1 MKKLM
6 IVLAL
11 LASFQVAN
19 AQAGPA
25 AAKKALDAAL
35 AASQNA
41 KKATKVATWMKLAE
55 SYVEAYNA
63 PSGNVWI
70 GANENELKLAMGNEK
85 PASVENVVLGGAQY
99 VKQIYDNKNL
109 YFNANGQLE
118 IIEVTK
124 PVVENALDK
133 AVEAYKKA
141 AEVDAKATKAKDIT
155 AGMKSIVE
163 KYNTEAYNAYT
174 FGDVAKAES
183 LFAKAFNT
191 SCEKISAAVDTSA
204 LYNAGFVAYGAG
216 NFEKAKGYFDKCL
229 EYNYF
234 AKDGEVFSK
243 LADCVSKIDKTDA
256 GKALQKDYLEKGF
269 TKFPQSQ
276 GLLIGLINYYVT
288 SGEDTDR
295 LFSLIADAKKNE
307 PNNPSLPY
315 VEGNIHAQLGNYD
328 KAVEAYEKC
337 SQIDPN
343 YEYGFIGE
351 GLMFYKQAEEFV
363 EKAQNEMDD
372 AKYMALVQQFEK
384 ALKGCIEPFEKAF
397 NITKDENI
405 KSSIA
410 EYLKNAYYRFRDE
423 DAKYMAGYEK
433 YNKILGN

>member
-25 AAKKALDAAL
+25 AAKKAVDAAL

-276 GLLIGLINYYVT
+276 SILIGLINYYVS
-288 SGEDTDR
+288 SGEDTEK
-295 LFSLIADAKKNE
+295 LFSLIDEAKANE
-307 PNNPSLPY
+307 PNNASLYY
-315 VEGNIHAQLGNYD
+315 VEGNIRGQLGQTEE
-328 KAVEAYEKC
+328 AVKAYEKC
-337 SQIDPN
+337 VEVDPN

-351 GLMFYKQAEEFV
+351 GVMFYNMAAKIQEE
-363 EKAQNEMDD
+363 AQNEIDD
-372 AKYMALVQQFEK
+372 NKYMALVQKFET
-384 ALKGCIEPFEKAF
+384 ALKSCIEPFEKAF
-397 NITKDENI
+397 NMTKDESI

-410 EYLKNAYYRFRDE
+410 EYLKNSFYRFRDE
-423 DAKYMAGYEK
+423 DPKYQAGYEK
-433 YNKILGN
+433 YSKLLSE

>member
-99 VKQIYDNKNL
+99 VKQVYDNKNL
-109 YFNANGQLE
+109 YFNTNGQLE

-141 AEVDAKATKAKDIT
+141 AEVDTKATKAKLSRSTTLRLTTPILSVT
-155 AGMKSIVE
+155 
-163 KYNTEAYNAYT
+163 
-174 FGDVAKAES
+174 S
-183 LFAKAFNT
+183 LRLSPFSPRLSTPLARRSALLSTPAPFTMPVSSPMAPAISRKLRVT
-191 SCEKISAAVDTSA
+191 LISASSTTISLRTERSSRNSLTASA
-204 LYNAGFVAYGAG
+204 RLTRPTPERLSRRIISRRA
-216 NFEKAKGYFDKCL
+216 
-229 EYNYF
+229 
-234 AKDGEVFSK
+234 S
-243 LADCVSKIDKTDA
+243 
-256 GKALQKDYLEKGF
+256 
-269 TKFPQSQ
+269 QS
-276 GLLIGLINYYVT
+276 
-288 SGEDTDR
+288 
-295 LFSLIADAKKNE
+295 SLRARA
-307 PNNPSLPY
+307 S
-315 VEGNIHAQLGNYD
+315 
-328 KAVEAYEKC
+328 
-337 SQIDPN
+337 
-343 YEYGFIGE
+343 
-351 GLMFYKQAEEFV
+351 
-363 EKAQNEMDD
+363 
-372 AKYMALVQQFEK
+372 
-384 ALKGCIEPFEKAF
+384 
-397 NITKDENI
+397 
-405 KSSIA
+405 
-410 EYLKNAYYRFRDE
+410 
-423 DAKYMAGYEK
+423 
-433 YNKILGN
+433 

>member
-99 VKQIYDNKNL
+99 VKQVYDNKNL
-109 YFNANGQLE
+109 YFNTNGQLE

-133 AVEAYKKA
+133 AV
-141 AEVDAKATKAKDIT
+141 
-155 AGMKSIVE
+155 
-163 KYNTEAYNAYT
+163 EAYNAYT

-276 GLLIGLINYYVT
+276 SILIGLINYYVS
-288 SGEDTDR
+288 SGEDTEK
-295 LFSLIADAKKNE
+295 LFSLIDEAKANE
-307 PNNPSLPY
+307 PNNASLYY
-315 VEGNIHAQLGNYD
+315 VEGNIRGQLGQTEE
-328 KAVEAYEKC
+328 AVKAYEKC
-337 SQIDPN
+337 VEVDPN

-351 GLMFYKQAEEFV
+351 GVMFYNMAAKIQEE
-363 EKAQNEMDD
+363 AQNEIDD
-372 AKYMALVQQFEK
+372 NKYMALVQKFET
-384 ALKGCIEPFEKAF
+384 ALKSCIEPFEKAF
-397 NITKDENI
+397 NMTKDESI

-410 EYLKNAYYRFRDE
+410 EYLKNSFYRFRDE
-423 DAKYMAGYEK
+423 DPKYQAGYEK
-433 YNKILGN
+433 YSKLLSE

>member
-19 AQAGPA
+19 AQGGPA

-41 KKATKVATWMKLAE
+41 KKATKVATWTKLAE

-70 GANENELKLAMGNEK
+70 GANENELKLAMGNDK
-85 PASVENVVLGGAQY
+85 PTSVENVVLGGAQY

-109 YFNANGQLE
+109 YFNANGLLE
-118 IIEVTK
+118 IVEVTK

-141 AEVDAKATKAKDIT
+141 AEVDTKGSKAKDIT
-155 AGMKSIVE
+155 AGIKRIVD

-174 FGDVAKAES
+174 FGDFAKSES

-191 SCEKISAAVDTSA
+191 SCEKISEAVDTSA

-216 NFEKAKGYFDKCL
+216 DFAKAKDYFDKCL
-229 EYNYF
+229 GYNYF

-243 LADCVSKIDKTDA
+243 LADCVSKLDKGDD
-256 GKALQKDYLEKGF
+256 GKALQKEYLEKGF
-269 TKFPQSQ
+269 SKFPQSQ
-276 GLLIGLINYYVT
+276 SILIGLINYYVS
-288 SGEDTDR
+288 SGEDTEK
-295 LFSLIADAKKNE
+295 LFSLIDEAKANE
-307 PNNPSLPY
+307 PNNASLYY
-315 VEGNIHAQLGNYD
+315 VEGNIHGQLGQTEE
-328 KAVEAYEKC
+328 AVKAYEKC
-337 SQIDPN
+337 VEVDPN

-351 GLMFYKQAEEFV
+351 GVMFYNLAAKIQEE
-363 EKAQNEMDD
+363 AQNETDD
-372 AKYMALVQQFEK
+372 NKYLALVQKFET
-384 ALKGCIEPFEKAF
+384 ALKSCIEPFEKAL
-397 NITKDENI
+397 NMTKDESI

-410 EYLKNAYYRFRDE
+410 EYLKNTYYRFRDE
-423 DAKYMAGYEK
+423 DPKYQAGYDK
-433 YNKILGN
+433 YSKLLSE

>member
-11 LASFQVAN
+11 LASIQVAN

-25 AAKKALDAAL
+25 AAKKALDAAI

-85 PASVENVVLGGAQY
+85 PTSVENVVLGGAQY
-99 VKQIYDNKNL
+99 VKQVYDNKNL
-109 YFNANGQLE
+109 YFNGNGQLE

-124 PVVENALDK
+124 PVVENALEK

-141 AEVDAKATKAKDIT
+141 AEVDPKATKAKDIT
-155 AGMKSIVE
+155 AGMKRIVE
-163 KYNTEAYNAYT
+163 KLNTEAYNAYT

-191 SCEKISAAVDTSA
+191 SCEKISDAVDTSA

-229 EYNYF
+229 DYNYF
-234 AKDGEVFSK
+234 AKDGEVFAK

-276 GLLIGLINYYVT
+276 SILIGLINYYVS
-288 SGEDTDR
+288 SGEDTEK
-295 LFSLIADAKKNE
+295 LFSLIDEAKANE
-307 PNNPSLPY
+307 PNNASLYY
-315 VEGNIHAQLGNYD
+315 VEGNIRGQLGQTEE
-328 KAVEAYEKC
+328 AVKAYEKC
-337 SQIDPN
+337 VEVDPN

-351 GLMFYKQAEEFV
+351 GVMFYNMAAKIQEE
-363 EKAQNEMDD
+363 AQNEIDD
-372 AKYMALVQQFEK
+372 SKYMALVQKFET
-384 ALKGCIEPFEKAF
+384 ALKSCIEPFEKAF
-397 NITKDENI
+397 NMTKDESI

-410 EYLKNAYYRFRDE
+410 EYLKNTFYRFRDE
-423 DAKYMAGYEK
+423 DPKYQAGYDK
-433 YNKILGN
+433 YSKLLQ